1 MSGGSRTIIVDL
13 DSVEEIGVKSIL
25 QKPFTHE
32 QLQKVFSMALS

>member
-25 QKPFTHE
+25 QKPFTHQ
-32 QLQKVFSMALS
+32 QLQEVVQLALS